1 MKHVTPG
8 TASGTLNAPPSKS
21 MAQRAIALATLI
33 PGENRIQL
41 NTRALCDDIESALG
55 AALALGAGITRHPN
69 ELVVH
74 SGVNAPQVEIPCGE
88 SGLCLRMFS
97 AIAALEDR
105 PHRLVARGSLLR
117 RPVDMVV
124 APLRALGATCHT
136 EGGFPPL
143 DIQGPL
149 RGTEVAVDGT
159 TSSQFLTGLLMA
171 ATRAA
176 QPLRIQSPGLKS
188 RPYVQMTLDLL
199 RSAGAQIEA
208 DERLENYVV
217 AGNTAYAP
225 LRYQVP
231 GDWSGAAFLLVAG
244 ALSGPVSVCGLNVQS
259 TQADRAILD
268 ALAQCGARVHIDGD
282 CVTVRR
288 GALQAFD
295 FDAAHCPDLFPPL
308 VALAANAAGTSRIA
322 GVHRLATKESDRAQT
337 LQSEFGHMGI
347 ALSVQDDT
355 LHITGGRPRAATVDA
370 HGDHRIAMACAVAA
384 LPGEG
389 PLSIRGDDAVHKSY
403 PGFFSDLTALGV
415 HIS

>member
-1 MKHVTPG
+1 MKYVTPG
-8 TASGTLNAPPSKS
+8 TVSGTLNAPPSKS

-41 NTRALCDDIESALG
+41 NTHALCDDIESALG
-55 AALALGAGITRHPN
+55 AALALGADITRHPN

-97 AIAALEDR
+97 AIAALFDR
-105 PHRLVARGSLLR
+105 PHRLVARGTLQR

-136 EGGFPPL
+136 QGGFPPL

-231 GDWSGAAFLLVAG
+231 GDWSGAASLLVAG
-244 ALSGPVSVCGLNVQS
+244 ALSGPVSVCGLDAQS
-259 TQADRAILD
+259 AQADRAILD

-322 GVHRLATKESDRAQT
+322 GVHRLATKESDRAKT

-347 ALSVQDDT
+347 ALSVQDDS

-384 LPGEG
+384 LPGDG